1 MDACRAAWELWSHR
15 AELNLLEF
23 KEPDILNYSSFL
35 LDEDKKTLY
44 VGAREIILELDI
56 ENITVKKK
64 QVLWKVPETVQSE
77 CVGKHKSMET
87 DCRNYIRVLQ
97 KMNASHLYVCGT
109 YAYRPSCDYLVS
121 ILNDFKLENN
131 IEDGKGKC
139 PYNPSKSFASVM
151 VDGELYSGT
160 ESNFLGSQYV
170 IYRSSSTNK
179 IITYYAPAWLKEPR
193 FVHADVIRE
202 SVNSA
207 NGDDDKIYFF
217 FTEVNVEL
225 PQDLTKF
232 FIPRIARVCKHD
244 MGGRIVLQD
253 RWTSFLKAKLVCW
266 VPELNIV
273 FDEVLDVLILKAP
286 NWKDTVI
293 YALFR
298 SHWDYSM
305 DSAVCKYKMSTVD
318 EVFSRGTHMEEVIVL
333 NMYQSWFRRQETFS
347 SPRPGECINDNIR
360 NNNIQSSKDLPSVI
374 LEFLKKSPMIHDSV
388 LPVGNRPQMVFKNMN
403 YTQIAVDQVRAL
415 DSRTYDIIFISTEDG
430 NVHKTVVIDSK
441 WHIIEEIQ
449 LLPNPEPIKELL
461 LSSGQKKSLYA
472 GSDERL
478 VQSPVEF
485 CEKHQSCVD
494 CILARDPYCAWSTD
508 AINYTPAIWLYDM
521 YEGCFISFETRSL
534 AVIGGGR
541 NFFLLFYNP
550 FTSSNTFLAH
560 PATDGD
566 EKKSSKWGPKGCH
579 PPLKA
584 RCQRSAKRTMFAVFF
599 GYKKMIASVPRPE
612 RTTMNSDVYTTLCLP
627 EVFKNLTRG
636 RPNRTLKNFILHHD
650 NAPPHKSNKTVE
662 FLAKSGIEVL
672 HPPPYSPDLAP
683 CDVWLFPTVKKELKG
698 MDFEDRDS
706 LISVVE
712 GQLDQLTEPDLR
724 HCFDRWIYRMK
735 KCIEIGGEYVKQH

>member
-1 MDACRAAWELWSHR
+1 MHNC
-15 AELNLLEF
+15 
-23 KEPDILNYSSFL
+23 
-35 LDEDKKTLY
+35 LY
-44 VGAREIILELDI
+44 
-56 ENITVKKK
+56 
-64 QVLWKVPETVQSE
+64 
-77 CVGKHKSMET
+77 
-87 DCRNYIRVLQ
+87 
-97 KMNASHLYVCGT
+97 
-109 YAYRPSCDYLVS
+109 
-121 ILNDFKLENN
+121 
-131 IEDGKGKC
+131 
-139 PYNPSKSFASVM
+139 
-151 VDGELYSGT
+151 GELYSGT

-179 IITYYAPAWLKEPR
+179 MITYYAPAWLKEPR

-244 MGGRIVLQD
+244 MGGRTVLQD

-508 AINYTPAIWLYDM
+508 ASLCVNQIMHRNAGGLIQRLNGNFSVCPPVKHSVGYQNIVTQHGQYAALRLPCHLNSGLSRAMWMKNGVYLAPSPSKYEIVGDGDLLILNISQSDQGNYTCFLVQKVEIGDRKELVAAYTLNLIDRTDGAASSPFLY
-521 YEGCFISFETRSL
+521 L
-534 AVIGGGR
+534 
-541 NFFLLFYNP
+541 FLLFLLL
-550 FTSSNTFLAH
+550 FLA
-560 PATDGD
+560 
-566 EKKSSKWGPKGCH
+566 
-579 PPLKA
+579 LL
-584 RCQRSAKRTMFAVFF
+584 
-599 GYKKMIASVPRPE
+599 
-612 RTTMNSDVYTTLCLP
+612 VYTCYPRCLP
-627 EVFKNLTRG
+627 L
-636 RPNRTLKNFILHHD
+636 
-650 NAPPHKSNKTVE
+650 
-662 FLAKSGIEVL
+662 
-672 HPPPYSPDLAP
+672 
-683 CDVWLFPTVKKELKG
+683 LFPETINSSCYSGLAAEK
-698 MDFEDRDS
+698 R
-706 LISVVE
+706 
-712 GQLDQLTEPDLR
+712 
-724 HCFDRWIYRMK
+724 FDGSCW
-735 KCIEIGGEYVKQH
+735 